1 MRAVTALALSLALA
15 APAAGA
21 PPHVALAQ
29 YGSLH
34 DAIRAGDT
42 AAVAAWLNAGADPN
56 ARDAAWNIPLIVA
69 VVSGHT
75 GAVTALLDAGA
86 DPNATNQDGS
96 TPLQLAEQEGHTGAV
111 AALRAAVATE

>member
-21 PPHVALAQ
+21 PLHVALAQ

-42 AAVAAWLNAGADPN
+42 AAVA
-56 ARDAAWNIPLIVA
+56 
-69 VVSGHT
+69 
-75 GAVTALLDAGA
+75 
-86 DPNATNQDGS
+86 
-96 TPLQLAEQEGHTGAV
+96 
-111 AALRAAVATE
+111 TE